1 MLREGYIDGLRRAE
15 RMINEQLSFS
25 IGEQM
30 NGLHRE
36 PHDKVLQYRV
46 DAIKAELDKLVSGYQ
61 EGGFYNPDMGY
72 SWQTIQQALEDMR
85 QIINK
90 KFGRGSIRK

>member
-1 MLREGYIDGLRRAE
+1 
-15 RMINEQLSFS
+15 
-25 IGEQM
+25 M

-46 DAIKAELDKLVSGYQ
+46 DSIKAELDNLVSGYQ
-61 EGGFYNPDMGY
+61 EGGFYNPDMGH
-72 SWQTIQQALEDMR
+72 SWQTIQQALDDIR